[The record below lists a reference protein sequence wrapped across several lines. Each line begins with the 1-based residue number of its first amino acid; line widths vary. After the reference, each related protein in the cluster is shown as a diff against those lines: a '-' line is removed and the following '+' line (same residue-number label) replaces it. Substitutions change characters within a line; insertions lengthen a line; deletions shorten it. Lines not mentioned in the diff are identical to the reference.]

1 MKPVT
6 CGKSVRLLLTSDP
19 LLYTDD
25 SVPFSTALYRVCT
38 KMSDAVWR
46 GTVMHQYSL
55 EMQRQALTL
64 KQED

>member
-25 SVPFSTALYRVCT
+25 RVPFSTALYRVCT

-46 GTVMHQYSL
+46 G
-55 EMQRQALTL
+55 R
-64 KQED
+64 